1 LKFEGVTVNCVP
13 ANAIADE
20 IGSPKVANVVMMG
33 ALLEAT
39 DCLPFTTAQAVL
51 NGLVKNPKLAEMND
65 KALAAGRNYLVASA
79 ITQVPAPVCS

>member
-1 LKFEGVTVNCVP
+1 
-13 ANAIADE
+13 
-20 IGSPKVANVVMMG
+20 MMG

-65 KALAAGRNYLVASA
+65 KALAAGRNYLTTSTVTPVLAGAVAGSLGFP
-79 ITQVPAPVCS
+79 QVNDVRRARRLTKRGA